1 MFKLAMNKDSI
12 MTVLRKL
19 SKKNKQFLSLWL
31 CALIHLL
38 LAKIKVLK
46 THTFPL
52 GSLTEHKQVFTERSM
67 TGELL
72 LERQKGQNYETPST

>member
-46 THTFPL
+46 THTL
-52 GSLTEHKQVFTERSM
+52 GSLTEHKQVFTEKSM

-72 LERQKGQNYETPST
+72 LERQKGKN

>member
-19 SKKNKQFLSLWL
+19 SKRTNIFLSLWL

-38 LAKIKVLK
+38 LASLEN